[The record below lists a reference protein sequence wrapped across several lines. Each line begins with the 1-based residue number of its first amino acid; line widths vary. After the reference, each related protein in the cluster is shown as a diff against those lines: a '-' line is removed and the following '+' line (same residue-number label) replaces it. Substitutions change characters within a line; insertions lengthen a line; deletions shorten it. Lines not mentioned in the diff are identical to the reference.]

1 MFDWLEFGRG
11 PLFRF
16 CFALMLLG
24 LMRLAVLAAMRARNG
39 RNGPEPPART
49 PLAPEPVFRSPF
61 WHWLRAAA
69 LIVFHTGL
77 ILLALFVAAHV
88 FAWRRAV
95 GFAWFALPKDV
106 SDLLAM
112 LTVASGAILFL
123 MSAIEAARHPA
134 PGRRPVWLLVLL
146 APIVTGYL
154 AANVALEPDSYRT
167 LMFFHVYSG
176 DLILAAIPFTRV
188 ADCVLR
194 PLARYVTRSPW
205 QPLAEILA
213 LSVISPHRLAPPQV
227 VTHREE
233 A

>member
-24 LMRLAVLAAMRARNG
+24 LVRLAVLAAIRARNG
-39 RNGPEPPART
+39 QNGPEPPVRIS
-49 PLAPEPVFRSPF
+49 LAPEPVFRSPF
-61 WHWLRAAA
+61 WRWLRAAA

-77 ILLALFVAAHV
+77 ISLALFVAAHV

-95 GFAWFALPKDV
+95 GFAWFALPKEV
-106 SDLLAM
+106 SDRLAL

-123 MSAIEAARHPA
+123 MSAVETARHPA

-146 APIVTGYL
+146 TPVVTGYL
-154 AANVALEPDSYRT
+154 AANIALEPDSYRT

-176 DLILAAIPFTRV
+176 DFILAAIPFTRV
-188 ADCVLR
+188 ADCVLE

-213 LSVISPHRLAPPQV
+213 LSVFFPHSPAPPQA
-227 VTHREE
+227 VTSSKE

>member
-24 LMRLAVLAAMRARNG
+24 LLRLVVLAAIRARNG
-39 RNGPEPPART
+39 EEPPAGKRRRRD
-49 PLAPEPVFRSPF
+49 PVFHSPF
-61 WHWLRAAA
+61 WRWLRGAA
-69 LIVFHTGL
+69 LLVFHAGL
-77 ILLALFVAAHV
+77 ISLALFVAAHV

-95 GFAWFALPKDV
+95 GFAWFALPKDL
-106 SDLLAM
+106 SDRLAL
-112 LTVASGAILFL
+112 LTVASGAVLFL
-123 MSAIEAARHPA
+123 MSAVEAARHPA

-188 ADCVLR
+188 AECVLQ
-194 PLARYVTRSPW
+194 PVARYVTRSPW

-213 LSVISPHRLAPPQV
+213 LSDSIPHRLAAPLA
-227 VTHREE
+227 VTRSEE
-233 A
+233 V